1 MPRIKDMTGL
11 ARCFTNRDINL
22 DAAHLKTRL
31 SLSTQSKAAPYT
43 FMAVDEKAVGFF
55 SKLIHC

>member
-1 MPRIKDMTGL
+1 MPRIRDMTGL
-11 ARCFTNRDINL
+11 ARCFTNRDINP

-31 SLSTQSKAAPYT
+31 SLSTQSTAPYT
-43 FMAVDEKAVGFF
+43 FMAVDEQAVGFF